1 MNDTVKILKTEIDK
15 IGQEVVVKY
24 CNRVGQ
30 GPGQLMSFYYRQK
43 ADLIDDGFSGSEV
56 GITNSCQAV
65 YLEIDSI
72 VVGHILF
79 ELFKDEYRTFIVL
92 SAVAKEYRNRGLY
105 KIMHYAYEDISRELG
120 ARVISSL
127 IHVNNTVRLK
137 TAESV
142 GFMPQYYRMRKV
154 L

>member
-1 MNDTVKILKTEIDK
+1 MNTVVKTIKTELDK
-15 IGQEVVVKY
+15 TGKTVVVKY

-30 GPGQLMSFYYRQK
+30 GPGELMSFYYRHK
-43 ADLIDDGFSGSEV
+43 ADLIDDGFSGPEV
-56 GITNSCQAV
+56 GITNNCQAI
-65 YLEIDSI
+65 YLEIDSVI
-72 VVGHILF
+72 VGHIIF
-79 ELFKDEYRTFIVL
+79 EFFKDEFRTFIVL
-92 SAVAKEYRNRGLY
+92 SAVAKDYRNRGLY
-105 KIMHYAYEDISRELG
+105 KIMHYAYEDMSRELG

-127 IHVNNTVRLK
+127 IHVKNEVRLK